1 MRRCREVRM
10 KIESARIMGNDLILT
25 ASIPDARRFV
35 YSFKPG
41 EYEISPAKKKRS
53 LNANAYAWKLIN
65 DIALA
70 VRESPEDVYREALKN
85 IPNICEVL
93 CVQDKAVDS
102 MERLWTRN
110 HIGRRVE
117 REESKIKGCTNLYIY
132 YGSSDFDTRQMS
144 MLIDNLVQ
152 DAQAL
157 GIETRPEEEIKSLLE
172 AWE

>member
-1 MRRCREVRM
+1 M
-10 KIESARIMGNDLILT
+10 
-25 ASIPDARRFV
+25 
-35 YSFKPG
+35 
-41 EYEISPAKKKRS
+41 
-53 LNANAYAWKLIN
+53 
-65 DIALA
+65 
-70 VRESPEDVYREALKN
+70 
-85 IPNICEVL
+85 
-93 CVQDKAVDS
+93 QDKAVDS

>member
-1 MRRCREVRM
+1 M

-35 YSFKPG
+35 YGFKPG

-102 MERLWTRN
+102 MERLWARN

-132 YGSSDFDTRQMS
+132 YGSSDFDPRQMS

>member
-1 MRRCREVRM
+1 M
-10 KIESARIMGNDLILT
+10 KIENARIMGNDLILT

-35 YSFKPG
+35 YGFKPG
-41 EYEISPAKKKRS
+41 EYEISPARKKRS

-102 MERLWTRN
+102 MVRLWTRD

-157 GIETRPEEEIKSLLE
+157 GIGTRPEEEIRTLLE

>member
-1 MRRCREVRM
+1 M

-25 ASIPDARRFV
+25 ASIPDVRRFV
-35 YSFKPG
+35 YGFKPG

-110 HIGRRVE
+110 HIGRRIE

>member
-1 MRRCREVRM
+1 MRIERARM
-10 KIESARIMGNDLILT
+10 MGDSLVLD
-25 ASIPDARRFV
+25 IPVQEARRFV
-35 YSFKPG
+35 YGFKPG
-41 EYEISPAKKKRS
+41 EYDISPAKQKRS

-70 VRESPEDVYREALKN
+70 VRESPENVYREALKN

-93 CVQDKAVDS
+93 CVRNKAVES
-102 MERLWTRN
+102 MERLWLKN

-132 YGSSDFDTRQMS
+132 YGSSDFDKRQMS
-144 MLIDNLVQ
+144 MLINNLVQ
-152 DAQAL
+152 DALAL
-157 GIETRPEEEIKSLLE
+157 GLEPRTDEEIKSLLE

>member
-1 MRRCREVRM
+1 M

-35 YSFKPG
+35 YGFKPG

-70 VRESPEDVYREALKN
+70 VWESPEDVYREALKN

-117 REESKIKGCTNLYIY
+117 SGRKAKSRAARICI
-132 YGSSDFDTRQMS
+132 SSTAART
-144 MLIDNLVQ
+144 LTP
-152 DAQAL
+152 
-157 GIETRPEEEIKSLLE
+157 GKCRC
-172 AWE
+172 

>member
-1 MRRCREVRM
+1 M

-35 YSFKPG
+35 YGFKPG

-102 MERLWTRN
+102 MERLWIRN

-132 YGSSDFDTRQMS
+132 YGSSEFDARQMS

>member
-1 MRRCREVRM
+1 M

-35 YSFKPG
+35 YGFKPG

-102 MERLWTRN
+102 MVRLWTRN

-157 GIETRPEEEIKSLLE
+157 GIETHPEEEIKSLLE

>member
-1 MRRCREVRM
+1 M

-35 YSFKPG
+35 YGFKPG
-41 EYEISPAKKKRS
+41 EYEISPARKKRS

-65 DIALA
+65 GIALA

-102 MERLWTRN
+102 MVRLWTRN

>member
-1 MRRCREVRM
+1 M

-35 YSFKPG
+35 YGFKPG

-65 DIALA
+65 DIAFA

-132 YGSSDFDTRQMS
+132 YGSSDFDPRQMS

>member
-1 MRRCREVRM
+1 M

-35 YSFKPG
+35 YGFKPG

-102 MERLWTRN
+102 MVRLWTRN

>member
-1 MRRCREVRM
+1 M

-35 YSFKPG
+35 YGFKPG

-70 VRESPEDVYREALKN
+70 VRESPENVYRETLKN

-132 YGSSDFDTRQMS
+132 YGSSDFDPRQMS

-157 GIETRPEEEIKSLLE
+157 GIETRPEEEIKPLLE

>member
-1 MRRCREVRM
+1 M

-35 YSFKPG
+35 YGFKPG

-93 CVQDKAVDS
+93 CVQDKAADS
-102 MERLWTRN
+102 MERLWTRD

-132 YGSSDFDTRQMS
+132 YGSSDFDPRQMS
-144 MLIDNLVQ
+144 MLIDNLAQ

-172 AWE
+172 AWK

>member
-1 MRRCREVRM
+1 M
-10 KIESARIMGNDLILT
+10 KIENARIMGGELILT

-35 YSFKPG
+35 YGFKPG

>member
-1 MRRCREVRM
+1 
-10 KIESARIMGNDLILT
+10 MGNDLILT

-35 YSFKPG
+35 YGFKPG

-102 MERLWTRN
+102 MERLWARN

-132 YGSSDFDTRQMS
+132 YGSSDFDPRQMS

>member
-1 MRRCREVRM
+1 M

-35 YSFKPG
+35 YGFKPG

-132 YGSSDFDTRQMS
+132 YGSSDFDPRQMS

>member
-1 MRRCREVRM
+1 M
-10 KIESARIMGNDLILT
+10 KIENARIAGNELILS
-25 ASIPDARRFV
+25 AEIPDARRFV
-35 YSFKPG
+35 YGFKPG
-41 EYEISPAKKKRS
+41 EYDITPARKKRS
-53 LNANAYAWKLIN
+53 LNANAYAWRLIN

-70 VRESPEDVYREALKN
+70 VREKPENVYREALKN
-85 IPNICEVL
+85 VPNICEVL

-102 MERLWTRN
+102 MIRLWTRD
-110 HIGRRVE
+110 HVGRRVE

>member
-1 MRRCREVRM
+1 M
-10 KIESARIMGNDLILT
+10 KIENARIMGNDLILT

-35 YSFKPG
+35 YGFKPG

-53 LNANAYAWKLIN
+53 LNANAYAWRLIN

-70 VRESPEDVYREALKN
+70 VRESPEYVYREALKN

>member
-1 MRRCREVRM
+1 M

-35 YSFKPG
+35 YGFKPG

-70 VRESPEDVYREALKN
+70 VRESPKDVYREALKN

-102 MERLWTRN
+102 MVRLWTRN

-152 DAQAL
+152 DAQTL

>member
-1 MRRCREVRM
+1 M

-35 YSFKPG
+35 YGFKPG

-70 VRESPEDVYREALKN
+70 VRESPEAVYREALKN

>member
-1 MRRCREVRM
+1 M
-10 KIESARIMGNDLILT
+10 KIDSARIMGNDLILT

-35 YSFKPG
+35 YGFKPG
-41 EYEISPAKKKRS
+41 EYDIAPAKKKRS

-172 AWE
+172 AWNERLP

>member
-1 MRRCREVRM
+1 M

-35 YSFKPG
+35 YGFKPG

-102 MERLWTRN
+102 MVRLWTRN

-157 GIETRPEEEIKSLLE
+157 GIETRPQEEIKSLLE